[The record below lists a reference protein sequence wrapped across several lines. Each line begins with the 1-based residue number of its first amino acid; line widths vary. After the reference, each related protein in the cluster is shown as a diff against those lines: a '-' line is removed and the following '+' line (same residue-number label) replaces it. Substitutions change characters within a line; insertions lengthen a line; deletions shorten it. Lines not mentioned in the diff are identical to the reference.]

1 MLAVSRNP
9 SRRGGGPRPR
19 SRRLPLALTAVALL
33 VLAACA
39 GDAEQPRLAVEPVV
53 ELPDSVALGQPL
65 HIGYTWETGDD
76 FAAPAHDYKVF
87 AHFRNPEGRNVFQDD
102 HYPPTPTSQWGA
114 DDPGYSRWIYPPELY
129 EFEYLDMFV
138 GLYDP
143 DDGKVALRVGDGF
156 EDTPRVKRVHIRAED
171 LSGLPVFGDGWYPE
185 EVVGDGPYERWHWTQ
200 ERAEVMFVNPRG
212 PAILHLRAHSPVEEV
227 GGTQQIEIHIG
238 EGFTYSI
245 VNSDP
250 EPLLDRTEIPAEAF
264 GQEDWVPVTI
274 SVDPA
279 FDPTQADPDST
290 DTRTLG
296 LQVFT
301 LYLSPAGGDR

>member
-1 MLAVSRNP
+1 MLAVPHAP
-9 SRRGGGPRPR
+9 SRRLAFPPCRI
-19 SRRLPLALTAVALL
+19 RRLPLGLAAVALAL
-33 VLAACA
+33 LAACG

-53 ELPDSVALGQPL
+53 DLPDSVALGQPL
-65 HIGYTWETGDD
+65 HISYTWKTGEE
-76 FAAPAHDYKVF
+76 FAAPAHDYKAFV
-87 AHFRNPEGRNVFQDD
+87 HFRNPEGRNVFQDD

-114 DDPGYSRWIYPPELY
+114 EDPSYSHWIYPPELY
-129 EFEYLDMFV
+129 EFEYLDVFV

-143 DDGKVALRVGDGF
+143 DDGKVAVRAGDRYQ
-156 EDTPRVKRVHIRAED
+156 DTPGVKRMHIRAED
-171 LSGLPVFGDGWYPE
+171 LSGLPVFGEGWYPE

-212 PAILHLRAHSPVEEV
+212 PAILHLRAHSPVEEI
-227 GGTQQIEIHIG
+227 GGPQRIEIRVG
-238 EGFTYSI
+238 DGFTYSI

-264 GQEDWVPVTI
+264 GEEDWVPVTI
-274 SVDPA
+274 TVDPA
-279 FDPTQADPDST
+279 FEPTQADPDST

-301 LYLSPAGGDR
+301 LYLGPASGGQ